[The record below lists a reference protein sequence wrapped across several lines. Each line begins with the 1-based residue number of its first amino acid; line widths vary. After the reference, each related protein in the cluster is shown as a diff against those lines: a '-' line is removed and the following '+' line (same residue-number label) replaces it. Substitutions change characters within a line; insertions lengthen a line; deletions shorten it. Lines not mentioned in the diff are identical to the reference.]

1 MTELVRLSQE
11 RSAELAQLHAQSF
24 PSGEA
29 WDAAAFKRLLS
40 QASTHAIGIE
50 QGSQL
55 AAFILVQFIRPEA
68 EILTLATAP
77 RFQRLGLAQRIVHA
91 TEHELRTD
99 GLEKWLLDVAAD
111 NHRAI
116 AFYQKIGFQDDGRR
130 PGYYKRLEGSRV
142 DAILMSKHVSRQET
156 R

>member
-1 MTELVRLSQE
+1 MTGLVDLTAE
-11 RSAELAQLHAQSF
+11 RSDDLARLHAQAF

-29 WDAAAFKRLLS
+29 WDAPAFKSLLT
-40 QASTHAIGIE
+40 QVSTRAIGVLRE
-50 QGSQL
+50 TQL
-55 AAFILVQFIRPEA
+55 AAFILVQYIRPEA
-68 EILTLATAP
+68 EILTLATSP
-77 RFQRLGLAQRIVHA
+77 TVQRRGLAQSLVQA
-91 TEHELRTD
+91 LETELRSE

-116 AFYQKIGFQDDGRR
+116 AFYQKIGFQEDGRR
-130 PGYYKRLEGSRV
+130 PGYYKRLEGTRV